1 MDTASTIPFSSVTIP
16 ESVTYIGNRTFSD
29 CDGLEKIIIPDSV
42 TEIGLRPANRLALS
56 CAFFL

>member
-42 TEIGLRPANRLALS
+42 TEIGLLIRGRPYLL
-56 CAFFL
+56 FMVK